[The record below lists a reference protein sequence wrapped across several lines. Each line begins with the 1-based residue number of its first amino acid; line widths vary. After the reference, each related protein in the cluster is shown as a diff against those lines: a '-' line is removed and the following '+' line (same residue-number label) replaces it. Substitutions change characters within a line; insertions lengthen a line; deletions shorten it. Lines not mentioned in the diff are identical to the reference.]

1 MKHYPKDIH
10 LYRIGI
16 AYMLLFVLGVLLS
29 SAWLFL
35 RSQEMED
42 EMLQAVASI
51 IDSPAAKSW
60 HNFIEIGTPH
70 LFGMG
75 LTLFVVA
82 HFLLFSTKIP
92 QRWSMRLSVILFG
105 LMFFDIFAYGLI
117 IAGVVVSGWVKLVG
131 VLSFIVLFIILL
143 GWVAVSL

>member
-10 LYRIGI
+10 LYCIGI
-16 AYMLLFVLGVLLS
+16 AYMLLFVLGVLFS
-29 SAWLFL
+29 GTWLFL
-35 RSQEMED
+35 RAQGMED
-42 EMLQAVASI
+42 EILQAVASL

-60 HNFIEIGTPH
+60 HNFVEISTPH

-92 QRWSMRLSVILFG
+92 QRWSLQLSVILFG
-105 LMFFDIFAYGLI
+105 LMFFNIFAYGLI
-117 IAGVVVSGWVKLVG
+117 IAGVVVSGWVKLAAVF
-131 VLSFIVLFIILL
+131 SFMVLFIILL
-143 GWVAVSL
+143 GLVAISL